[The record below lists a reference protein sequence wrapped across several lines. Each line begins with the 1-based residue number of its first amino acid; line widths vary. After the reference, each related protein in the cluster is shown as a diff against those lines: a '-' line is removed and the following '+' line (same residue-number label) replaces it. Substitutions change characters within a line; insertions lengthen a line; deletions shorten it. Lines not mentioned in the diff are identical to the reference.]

1 MSKIYDLYDDY
12 IVNLDRDIYQLEQE
26 RDEINKELKR
36 NREMLKRIWAHIK
49 REEEKLKNL
58 NI

>member
-12 IVNLDRDIYQLEQE
+12 IVNLDRDIYKLEQE
-26 RDEINKELKR
+26 REEINKELKR

-58 NI
+58 DI